1 MAVQSEMLLEGE
13 KADLVEEAEDV
24 LGEWA
29 QPWLDTENAHFGGM
43 TPRELIQSGDP
54 AKQQLVRNKLRAVK
68 YGVFS

>member
-1 MAVQSEMLLEGE
+1 MAVRSEPLLDGE

-29 QPWLDTENAHFGGM
+29 PSWLDTENAHFGGM
-43 TPRELIQSGDP
+43 TPREFIQSGDP

-68 YGVFS
+68 CGSFS